1 MSESTISI
9 KVADGSFFPVLEPG
23 FTGRKKLTLTTAKD
37 NQNKVQIDLY
47 SGGDAS
53 VGDTRYIGSLII
65 ENIPSARQGEPEIEL
80 LIGLDSEGQLEAEA
94 SEKETGESQRF
105 STSVNNLPEED
116 ILGAPDFEEGEA
128 PSPDIDFEEPAL
140 SSETEE
146 EEEGEAP
153 APTQRKGAN
162 ILLLA
167 VFVVLGLLL
176 VGAAAYFIWRAT
188 EGSSRSATSQAP
200 VAQTA
205 TQQTVTQQ
213 PAQQTATTTAQQPA
227 AQQETQQPAA
237 QQTATPPQTTTQTA
251 PASTTTTAA
260 APATTTAAKPSATGK
275 TVTYL
280 IRRGDTLWDLAA
292 TYYRNPWL
300 YPRLARA
307 NGIKNPDLIF
317 AGTRIRIP
325 QN

>member
-47 SGGDAS
+47 SGGDAG

-65 ENIPSARQGEPEIEL
+65 ENIPLARQGEPEIEL

-94 SEKETGESQRF
+94 REKETGESQRF
-105 STSVNNLPEED
+105 STSVTKLPEED

-140 SSETEE
+140 STERLEE
-146 EEEGEAP
+146 EEEEEVEEP

-162 ILLLA
+162 VLLLA

-188 EGSSRSATSQAP
+188 EGSSRSATSAAP
-200 VAQTA
+200 VAQTT
-205 TQQTVTQQ
+205 TQ
-213 PAQQTATTTAQQPA
+213 
-227 AQQETQQPAA
+227 
-237 QQTATPPQTTTQTA
+237 QTTTQQPRHRPRK
-251 PASTTTTAA
+251 PAAEPRPRPRPPLSRPRRRLRLHPRAREAVPPRPRQA
-260 APATTTAAKPSATGK
+260 APRAREAPPWLPRPPSRARPGKPSPT
-275 TVTYL
+275 
-280 IRRGDTLWDLAA
+280 
-292 TYYRNPWL
+292 
-300 YPRLARA
+300 
-307 NGIKNPDLIF
+307 
-317 AGTRIRIP
+317 
-325 QN
+325 